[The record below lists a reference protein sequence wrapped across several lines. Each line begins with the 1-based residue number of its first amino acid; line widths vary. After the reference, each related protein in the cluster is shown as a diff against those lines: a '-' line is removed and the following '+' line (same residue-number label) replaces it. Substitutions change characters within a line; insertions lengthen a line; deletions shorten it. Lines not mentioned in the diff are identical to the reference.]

1 MSAHGMTRALDAA
14 KALEA
19 SNAYRMPAHALT
31 CSCGHAVTRH
41 HAVQAKSGAV
51 FHVGHCVAILNGGFV
66 DGVIVTRRCPC
77 KGPR

>member
-19 SNAYRMPAHALT
+19 SNAYRSNAHALT
-31 CSCGHAVTRH
+31 CSCGHAITRH

-51 FHVGHCVAILNGGFV
+51 FHVGHCTGTNVVPAIGTF
-66 DGVIVTRRCPC
+66 RCVC
-77 KGPR
+77 RSPR